1 MLFTLLALTLP
12 TAALANSVDIDITT
26 GDFKSGTISGN
37 FETGSLVTVSMT
49 GSLNTISLTTGILSP
64 TSVCTPGVTCFEW
77 TSGGSVTVSQGG
89 TMFSLAGGELKI
101 EGNQA
106 TIVGG
111 LTAPAGLATL
121 NFDFEGTTLIEGVG
135 SVFADSVPEPGTL
148 EGLLLGTGVI
158 GLVGLARRK
167 LKLGTS
173 VRI

>member
-1 MLFTLLALTLP
+1 MRRIMLLTLLALALP

-26 GDFKSGTISGN
+26 GNFKSGTISGS

-89 TMFSLAGGELKI
+89 TMFSLAGGELKM
-101 EGNQA
+101 EGNQV
-106 TIVGG
+106 TIIGG
-111 LTAPAGLATL
+111 LTAPRGLATL
-121 NFDFEGTTLIEGVG
+121 NFDFEGTNLTGGVG

-148 EGLLLGTGVI
+148 EGLLLGIGV
-158 GLVGLARRK
+158 LGLAGVTRRTF
-167 LKLGTS
+167 KLGT
-173 VRI
+173 